1 MEALGLAPRATAAPF
16 TPPARSD
23 FELRGRKNDA
33 KVLVLGAGVSGLVA
47 AYELEKAGYRCELIE
62 ARARP
67 GGRNFTVRSG
77 TTEVD
82 TDGNEQTAKFEEGL
96 YLNAGPAR
104 IAQHHVT
111 LDYCRELGVPV
122 EVFVNSNAD
131 AYYYNEP
138 REGAS
143 GPLTGR
149 VIRQRAARA
158 DYYGYVSELLAKAI
172 DRHALDRDL
181 TPADRE
187 RLVDFLRD
195 FGALGGRD
203 RYVESHRRGSGARV
217 QPRTA
222 RGRGRPFELSALLA
236 SAVGRYFPFE
246 LEWDQAMPM
255 FQPVGGMDRLPHA
268 LAEAIE
274 GKIRYESEVRSIT
287 TSNHGVKVV
296 FRDSSG
302 RGFEIEGDYCI
313 CSIPPTVLRSIPSNF
328 GPQVKS
334 ALRTLQPVPVGKLG
348 LEYRRRFW
356 EEDDRIFGGITSTNM
371 DIGGIWY
378 PSYGFFSRSGV
389 LLGYYNFFDQAA
401 EYGALRPAERE
412 RRALAA
418 GRKIHGDAYVKDHR
432 SSFSVEW
439 SRARWS
445 LGGWAYWPSGDP
457 RSDPAYRRLLQA
469 QGNLWFC
476 GDHLSTAV
484 AWQHGAIES
493 ARAAVTALHRK
504 ATTLKKG

>member
-1 MEALGLAPRATAAPF
+1 
-16 TPPARSD
+16 
-23 FELRGRKNDA
+23 
-33 KVLVLGAGVSGLVA
+33 
-47 AYELEKAGYRCELIE
+47 
-62 ARARP
+62 
-67 GGRNFTVRSG
+67 
-77 TTEVD
+77 
-82 TDGNEQTAKFEEGL
+82 
-96 YLNAGPAR
+96 
-104 IAQHHVT
+104 
-111 LDYCRELGVPV
+111 
-122 EVFVNSNAD
+122 
-131 AYYYNEP
+131 
-138 REGAS
+138 
-143 GPLTGR
+143 
-149 VIRQRAARA
+149 
-158 DYYGYVSELLAKAI
+158 
-172 DRHALDRDL
+172 
-181 TPADRE
+181 
-187 RLVDFLRD
+187 
-195 FGALGGRD
+195 
-203 RYVESHRRGSGARV
+203 
-217 QPRTA
+217 
-222 RGRGRPFELSALLA
+222 
-236 SAVGRYFPFE
+236 
-246 LEWDQAMPM
+246 
-255 FQPVGGMDRLPHA
+255 
-268 LAEAIE
+268 
-274 GKIRYESEVRSIT
+274 
-287 TSNHGVKVV
+287 VKVV
-296 FRDSSG
+296 FRDADG
-302 RGFEIEGDYCI
+302 KGWQVEADYCL
-313 CSIPPTVLRSIPSNF
+313 CSIPPMVLRSIGSNF
-328 GPQVKS
+328 AADVRT
-334 ALRTLQPVPVGKLG
+334 ALRSLQGVPTGKLG

-356 EEDDRIFGGITSTNM
+356 EEDEGIFGGITSTNM